1 MQIYSLTGVDP
12 NDLVLFVEG
21 IAGPVTT
28 RINLASMTTPSGSS
42 SSSSSSSSIIV
53 AVMDRSKHLLSRLG
67 AGVAA
72 RHRIDDWPLS
82 LVESAL
88 KQQIQEAQIN
98 GQSESVNMSQ
108 RLISGAKHV
117 RCYEDLK
124 MIEKTLTVIPVAEL
138 LRKATET
145 YALQQESSEETLSV
159 VESMKKTFQYH
170 LLSQLTQWFKYR
182 FFKWA
187 NNLPCSS
194 CGSGETD
201 GVGGSAPT
209 AEERMIGWAGMA
221 ELYKCRACKAV
232 SRFPRLNNPAALLD
246 SKIGRCGE
254 WANCFTLCCL
264 AMGFEARHV
273 HDWTDH
279 VWTEVFIEEDE
290 KTSSIG
296 SSSSSS
302 SSFSSFSS
310 DDDSQTAL
318 HKAAGIVKGRWIHV
332 DSCEASIDAPLL
344 YEGGWGKKLSY
355 VIAFGL
361 DEVVDVSKRY
371 TRNYTDMLTRR
382 SFAREEWLQQFIACQ
397 DIIQRLGTQRSA
409 GVSASRQSVLLSR
422 KTREMNEL
430 MKSGGG
436 DASIEADNVGQGE
449 RSGSSASANTP
460 QLRSEEAI
468 GRTTGSVEWRAARGE
483 LGTGEAAV
491 KALQGGKDLINS
503 GNVVVGKGK
512 ESNEGVALVEDKRQ
526 ETSDKQLPIEAATTT
541 KATAGSIASTSAT
554 AATAAATTTT
564 TTTSTRISTMTSKT
578 CLAELFSMMT
588 VGCGK
593 NETCSNVLCVSS
605 ALFDKS
611 LEGLSST
618 QIAAKGMMMMI
629 QDKKKVEE
637 AICQGCGG
645 GGGV

>member
-1 MQIYSLTGVDP
+1 MSAKKP
-12 NDLVLFVEG
+12 RVE
-21 IAGPVTT
+21 
-28 RINLASMTTPSGSS
+28 IN
-42 SSSSSSSSIIV
+42 
-53 AVMDRSKHLLSRLG
+53 
-67 AGVAA
+67 
-72 RHRIDDWPLS
+72 
-82 LVESAL
+82 
-88 KQQIQEAQIN
+88 
-98 GQSESVNMSQ
+98 
-108 RLISGAKHV
+108 
-117 RCYEDLK
+117 
-124 MIEKTLTVIPVAEL
+124 
-138 LRKATET
+138 
-145 YALQQESSEETLSV
+145 
-159 VESMKKTFQYH
+159 
-170 LLSQLTQWFKYR
+170 
-182 FFKWA
+182 
-187 NNLPCSS
+187 
-194 CGSGETD
+194 
-201 GVGGSAPT
+201 
-209 AEERMIGWAGMA
+209 
-221 ELYKCRACKAV
+221 
-232 SRFPRLNNPAALLD
+232 
-246 SKIGRCGE
+246 
-254 WANCFTLCCL
+254 
-264 AMGFEARHV
+264 
-273 HDWTDH
+273 
-279 VWTEVFIEEDE
+279 
-290 KTSSIG
+290 

-302 SSFSSFSS
+302 SSFSS
-310 DDDSQTAL
+310 DNDSQTAL

-371 TRNYTDMLTRR
+371 TRNFTDMLTRR
-382 SFAREEWLQQFIACQ
+382 SLAREEWLQQFIACQ
-397 DIIQRLGTQRSA
+397 DIIQRLGTQRSV
-409 GVSASRQSVLLSR
+409 GVSASRQSVLVSR

-436 DASIEADNVGQGE
+436 GSCGGDASIEAESVGQGE

-512 ESNEGVALVEDKRQ
+512 ESNEGVAVVEDKRKGM
-526 ETSDKQLPIEAATTT
+526 SDKQVPIEAPTE
-541 KATAGSIASTSAT
+541 KATADTIASAL
-554 AATAAATTTT
+554 ATAAATTTT

-611 LEGLSST
+611 LKGLSST
-618 QIAAKGMMMMI
+618 QIAAKGMMMMM